1 MGLGSHT
8 QTNDRAIAPG
18 TPVTGLR
25 SGSRRFLS
33 AGPTAQAGLRGNGSA
48 CALGPASEDA
58 CTGRAAGSTGN
69 LTRSAL
75 MPFGGVA

>member
-18 TPVTGLR
+18 TPVTGLCP
-25 SGSRRFLS
+25 GPGRFLS

-48 CALGPASEDA
+48 YPLGTASEDA
-58 CTGRAAGSTGN
+58 CTGQP
-69 LTRSAL
+69 LAL
-75 MPFGGVA
+75 RGT

>member
-8 QTNDRAIAPG
+8 QTNDRAKGPAHPLG
-18 TPVTGLR
+18 T
-25 SGSRRFLS
+25 
-33 AGPTAQAGLRGNGSA
+33 
-48 CALGPASEDA
+48 ASEDA

-69 LTRSAL
+69 LSLSAL